1 MESFINDMS
10 VLRASLGQCWE
21 PVVRKPFPWDPGE
34 VEDQQQLEIRNQGSE
49 RSQRQSAVLLALAS
63 TLGAEL

>member
-1 MESFINDMS
+1 M
-10 VLRASLGQCWE
+10 LGACGSQALLLGPE
-21 PVVRKPFPWDPGE
+21 E
-34 VEDQQQLEIRNQGSE
+34 VEDQQQVEIRNQGSE